1 MKKEMKYIIGIGLLL
16 LILNAC
22 KQQPEAVVEEEV
34 VANTNKG
41 ILLSQDKIK
50 RAGVIFGKIEK
61 VLLSH
66 DVNARGQ
73 ITILPQ
79 NKASVSVLMGGVIRK
94 IFVNQ
99 GQRVGAGQ
107 ALASYSHP
115 DFLKVQQNYI
125 SNKNKFDLIEKQYE
139 RQKKLVAENIT
150 SEKEFQATEAG
161 YKLAKADL
169 NAAEAELKMLGVD
182 QAQVDEGK
190 ITSEVLLR
198 APISGIVDQVNAS
211 IGMFADMQQPLFEI
225 VNLDN
230 LKLQVKVFEKDIP
243 LIKTGQRVTFSFSG
257 DESDENE
264 AFVESMGSTVDPE
277 GRVIT
282 VIAGIQTKGLDLI
295 PGMFVSAKIHTSE
308 QMLDALPENAIVIDN
323 DEEKYGF
330 YTTDDP
336 NAAAVSFYKFNVE
349 TGFTEDGSVS
359 VVPLTTLP
367 ANAMIA
373 LDGVYYLKS
382 EMLKMLDE

>member
-1 MKKEMKYIIGIGLLL
+1 MKYIIGIGLLL

-22 KQQPEAVVEEEV
+22 KQQPEATVEKESSSTQNNGVV
-34 VANTNKG
+34 
-41 ILLSQDKIK
+41 LSQEKIS
-50 RAGVIFGKIEK
+50 RAGIVFGRIEK
-61 VLLSH
+61 VMLSY

-79 NKASVSVLMGGVIRK
+79 NKASVSVLLGGVIRK
-94 IFVNQ
+94 IYVNQ
-99 GQRVGAGQ
+99 GQLVSAGQ

-182 QAQVDEGK
+182 QVQVDEGI
-190 ITSEVLLR
+190 ITSEILIR

-211 IGMFADMQQPLFEI
+211 IGMFADMQQPIFQI
-225 VNLDN
+225 VNLEN

-257 DESDENE
+257 EESEENE
-264 AFVESMGSTVDPE
+264 AIVESMGSTVDPE

-330 YTTDDP
+330 YTTNDP

-382 EMLKMLDE
+382 EMLKTLDE

>member
-1 MKKEMKYIIGIGLLL
+1 MKYIIGIGLLL

-22 KQQPEAVVEEEV
+22 KQQPEAVVEEQV
-34 VANTNKG
+34 VATTNKG

-61 VLLSH
+61 VLLSY

>member
-22 KQQPEAVVEEEV
+22 KQQPETVVEEEV
-34 VANTNKG
+34 VATTNKG

-61 VLLSH
+61 VLLSY

-182 QAQVDEGK
+182 QAQVNEGK
-190 ITSEVLLR
+190 ITSEVLIR